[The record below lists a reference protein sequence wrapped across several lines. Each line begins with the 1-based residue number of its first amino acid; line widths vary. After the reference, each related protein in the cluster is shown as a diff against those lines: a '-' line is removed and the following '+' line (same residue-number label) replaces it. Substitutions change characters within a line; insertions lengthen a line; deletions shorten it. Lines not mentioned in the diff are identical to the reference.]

1 MKTQKLIVIAAIV
14 CLLVGASSAAMAVD
28 CAGGVI
34 QGTEKEP
41 LEVDE
46 IVIDGQSCFVNNVI
60 VTGDVTVVDS
70 EDFTMIDCNVHGNA
84 KITQGREVIIFG
96 TTFGVVEGNLAT
108 NSNLLIRNNSRVY
121 ALINIV
127 TGSMFVHSNR
137 KADVKKNAVV
147 GNLWCRDNQRLDS
160 FENEVGLESQ
170 CRRSIDIFDGF
181 SGFGA
186 VEGDQ
191 TND

>member
-1 MKTQKLIVIAAIV
+1 MKTQKLIVIVAIV

-34 QGTEKEP
+34 QGTEEEP

-60 VTGDVTVVDS
+60 VTGDVTVADS
-70 EDFTMIDCNVHGNA
+70 EDFTMIDCNVRGNA
-84 KITQGREVIIFG
+84 KVTQSREVIIFG
-96 TTFGVVEGNLAT
+96 TTFGVVEGETT
-108 NSNLLIRNNSRVY
+108 NSNLLVINNDRVY
-121 ALINIV
+121 VLINIV
-127 TGSMFVHSNR
+127 TGSMFVNTNL

-147 GNLWCRDNQRLDS
+147 GNLLCRDNQRLDS
-160 FENEVGLESQ
+160 FENEVGGESQ

-181 SGFGA
+181 GGFGA
-186 VEGDQ
+186 VEGGQ